1 MTEPQTEEARPRAL
15 ARAARSV
22 AVVACVFSLLVC
34 ALVII
39 NHMRVKAADPLNS
52 AALASLLEQL
62 EENPGDA
69 ALVENVRTLDLLARK
84 AYFTSQRFAVTG
96 AYLLVAGIAVMLAA
110 LAVERLV
117 ERRPPDVTLLAAA
130 EDLETWRSPA
140 RWLVGSVGLAVTA
153 TAVVLYLAGGL
164 PGYPHG
170 ADVAEAPVEADS
182 PQPPEYGSPT
192 AEEIAANWPSFRG
205 PFGRGS
211 AAVDTAPTDWD
222 GPTGR
227 NVLWKT
233 PVPKPG
239 FNSPV
244 VWGNRV
250 FLTGADADAREVY
263 CFDADTGALL
273 WTHKVTGIP
282 GSPPEAPEVTEETGY
297 AAPTA
302 ATDGRRVFAMFANG
316 DLVAVDFDGARRL
329 AVNLGIPGNPYGH
342 ASSLITADGMLFV
355 QFDHDAGGYLHIF
368 DCETGLPVR
377 TITRNVETS
386 WASPV
391 LAPIAGKDCILLS
404 ASPFV
409 EAYETA
415 TGRLSLRVDCLSG
428 EIGSS
433 PAFGDGLVFAG
444 NQFAILSGIDP
455 VSEEILWQTYEDLPD
470 ASSPLAKDGL
480 LYVAT
485 SEGVITCYEAAT
497 GEVRW
502 KEEFDEG
509 FYSSP
514 VHAAGNVY
522 VIDMAGV
529 ARIFKAAGEYQP
541 VGSPALGEE
550 SASIPAFAEG
560 RIYIRGFENLYCIG
574 SPND

>member
-1 MTEPQTEEARPRAL
+1 MTAPHTDKPRPRAF

-22 AVVACVFSLLVC
+22 AVVACVFCLLVC
-34 ALVII
+34 ALIII
-39 NHMRVKAADPLNS
+39 NHMRMKAADPLNS
-52 AALASLLEQL
+52 VALARLLEQL
-62 EENPGDA
+62 DDKPGDA
-69 ALVENVRTLDLLARK
+69 TLIENVRSLDLLARK

-110 LAVERLV
+110 LAVERLL
-117 ERRPPDVTLLAAA
+117 ERRVPDVTLLEPA
-130 EDLETWRSPA
+130 EDLEKWRSPA
-140 RWLVGSVGLAVTA
+140 RWLVATVGLAVAA
-153 TAVVLYLAGGL
+153 TAVVLYFTGGM

-170 ADVAEAPVEADS
+170 ADLVRPRADAAPE
-182 PQPPEYGSPT
+182 PPAYEHPT

-211 AAVDTAPTDWD
+211 AGVETAPTDWD

-227 NVLWKT
+227 NILWKT
-233 PVPKPG
+233 PVPQPG

-244 VWGNRV
+244 VWGKRV

-263 CFDADTGALL
+263 CFDAETGALL

-282 GSPPEAPEVTEETGY
+282 GSPPEAPDVTEETGY

-316 DLVAVDFDGARRL
+316 DLVALDFDGARRL

-355 QFDHDAGGYLHIF
+355 PFDHDAGGYLHVF

-391 LAPIAGKDCILLS
+391 IAPIAGKDCIILA

-409 EAYETA
+409 EAYEVM
-415 TGRLSLRVDCLSG
+415 TGQLSLRIDCLSG

-433 PAFGDGLVFAG
+433 PAFGGGLVFAG
-444 NQFAILSGIDP
+444 NQFAILSAIDP

-485 SEGVITCYEAAT
+485 SEGVITCYEGAT
-497 GEVRW
+497 GKVQW
-502 KEEFDEG
+502 KQEFDEG
-509 FYSSP
+509 FYASP
-514 VHAAGNVY
+514 VFAAGNVY
-522 VIDMAGV
+522 VIDMSGV
-529 ARIFKAAGEYQP
+529 ARIFKAAAEWQP
-541 VGSPALGEE
+541 VGAPALGEE
-550 SASIPAFAEG
+550 SVAVPAFAEG

-574 SPND
+574 PAND